1 MRLPGSLAEI
11 AEIIGANMTLRL
23 ESVAKPDHSSK
34 RKRGY
39 RIRIPHD
46 PVDDHHPL
54 VRTIGREG
62 ATRLQRQYAGET
74 ISYAARSARRLQ
86 RALMIAKD
94 FQSGVSIDGLQV
106 RYSCSFSTVSR
117 ALGEV
122 TTRDLTTMTTPPLG
136 SSPGG
141 SMRVQGSTT

>member
-11 AEIIGANMTLRL
+11 AEIIGANMALRL
-23 ESVAKPDHSSK
+23 ESVAKPDHASK

-62 ATRLQRQYAGET
+62 ANRLQRQYAGET

-86 RALMIAKD
+86 RALSIAKD
-94 FQSGVSIDGLQV
+94 FQSGLTVEQLQV
-106 RYSCSFSTVSR
+106 RYGCSLSTVSR
-117 ALGEV
+117 ALGDV
-122 TTRDLTTMTTPPLG
+122 TTKDLQETNQE
-136 SSPGG
+136 
-141 SMRVQGSTT
+141 R